1 MLICSCTLISELFY
15 LALVMTSLLTVLIA
29 VYFIDIHVISQA
41 ALGYTSP
48 IITQFMEILVQL

>member
-1 MLICSCTLISELFY
+1 
-15 LALVMTSLLTVLIA
+15 MTSLLTVLIA